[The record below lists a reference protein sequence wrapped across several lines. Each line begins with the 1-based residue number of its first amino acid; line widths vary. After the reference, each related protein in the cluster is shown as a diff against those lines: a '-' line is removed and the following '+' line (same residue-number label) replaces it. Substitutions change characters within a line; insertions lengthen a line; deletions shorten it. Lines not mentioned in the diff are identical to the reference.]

1 MAINRWQD
9 AIDATLKQARRNR
22 STKLEWRKF
31 TENKIKMLEDLSE
44 LPFPN
49 FAQKYS
55 ESDINDGIKEATCR
69 DKEFLKQCL
78 NICLE
83 ENDKFWPFF
92 LHLMEKTFDENELE
106 FLLQTIACKLLEKD
120 EVEYLHDVMS
130 YFQEKC
136 KKYTLIKNSLKK
148 NSPILMYACS
158 RDHFELVRVL
168 VNHGCR
174 LYTSHNLNN
183 LHKVRKISRPI
194 TTFRARC
201 LLVELAVIFLA

>member
-1 MAINRWQD
+1 
-9 AIDATLKQARRNR
+9 
-22 STKLEWRKF
+22 
-31 TENKIKMLEDLSE
+31 
-44 LPFPN
+44 
-49 FAQKYS
+49 
-55 ESDINDGIKEATCR
+55 
-69 DKEFLKQCL
+69 
-78 NICLE
+78 
-83 ENDKFWPFF
+83 
-92 LHLMEKTFDENELE
+92 MEKTFDENELE

-136 KKYTLIKNSLKK
+136 KKYTLIRNSLKK

-183 LHKVRKISRPI
+183 LHKVRKISRSNH
-194 TTFRARC
+194 FF
-201 LLVELAVIFLA
+201 ELAAPLQVEGSS

>member
-9 AIDATLKQARRNR
+9 AVDATLKQVRKNR

-49 FAQKYS
+49 FVQKYS
-55 ESDINDGIKEATCR
+55 ESDVSYGIKDATCQ

-92 LHLMEKTFDENELE
+92 LHLMEKTFDEIELK
-106 FLLQTIACKLLEKD
+106 FLLETIVIKLLEQ
-120 EVEYLHDVMS
+120 EEAEYLHDVMS

-136 KKYTLIKNSLKK
+136 KKCNLIQNSLKK

-158 RDHFELVRVL
+158 RDNFELVRVL

-183 LHKVRKISRPI
+183 LHKVRKISRPKQ
-194 TTFRARC
+194 F
-201 LLVELAVIFLA
+201 F

>member
-9 AIDATLKQARRNR
+9 AVDATLNQVRRNR
-22 STKLEWRKF
+22 STRLEWRKF
-31 TENKIKMLEDLSE
+31 TESKIKMLEDLSE

-49 FAQKYS
+49 FVQKYC
-55 ESDINDGIKEATCR
+55 ENDGIKEATCR

-78 NICLE
+78 NVCLE
-83 ENDKFWPFF
+83 QTEKFWPFF
-92 LHLMEKTFDENELE
+92 LHLIEKTFDENELK
-106 FLLQTIACKLLEKD
+106 FLLETIAIKLLEQ
-120 EVEYLHDVMS
+120 EEAEYLHDVMS

-136 KKYTLIKNSLKK
+136 KKCNLIQKSLKK

-158 RDHFELVRVL
+158 RDNFELVRVL

-183 LHKVRKISRPI
+183 LRKVRKIPRI
-194 TTFRARC
+194 IARWRVFWI
-201 LLVELAVIFLA
+201 LLTLF